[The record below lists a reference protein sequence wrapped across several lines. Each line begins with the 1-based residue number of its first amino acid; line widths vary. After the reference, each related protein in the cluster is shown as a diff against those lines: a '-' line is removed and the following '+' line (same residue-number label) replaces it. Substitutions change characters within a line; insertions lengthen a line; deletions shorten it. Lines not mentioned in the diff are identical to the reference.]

1 MGLTKVE
8 LKGLDDGTDGQ
19 IITYDANGNPVAVG
33 PGTDGQVLTST
44 GAGSPPAFEDAA
56 GVADNSITLAK
67 MAGLARGKLIYGD
80 SSGDPAALTVGSANQ
95 VLTSDG
101 TDVAWAAAAAGGLT
115 EVDQWCVSSDYA
127 VGSSGWHT
135 LTANWQR
142 PTGTTA
148 ADGSDLG
155 TGMTQSSGAFTFPS
169 TGFWLVTFH
178 ATGYNSSN
186 RQEWKIDIRTVAGVS
201 LAQSQTGIVD
211 GGSSDWYESQSCSCI
226 MDITDTSADA
236 GKVNFRVNADGT
248 MNIDAAGSQQ
258 RTGATFIKLAD
269 T

>member
-101 TDVAWAAAAAGGLT
+101 TDVAWAAAAAGGIT
-115 EVDQWCVSSDYA
+115 EADQWCMNADWGK
-127 VGSSGWHT
+127 GSSGWT
-135 LTANWQR
+135 DVTSNWSR
-142 PTGTTA
+142 PTGTGTA
-148 ADGSDLG
+148 NGTNLG
-155 TGMTQSSGAFTFPS
+155 TGMTHSSGVFTFPS
-169 TGFWLVTFH
+169 TGFWLVRLH
-178 ATGYNSSN
+178 ATGYNSSDT
-186 RQEWKIDIRTVAGVS
+186 QYWQISIGTVGGTYHSEATTS
-201 LAQSQTGIVD
+201 IADQ
-211 GGSSDWYESQSCSCI
+211 GSSDWYESQSTEAI
-226 MDITDTSADA
+226 FDVTDVTDDAFKIKFRMYSNTSMNLDGADQ
-236 GKVNFRVNADGT
+236 
-248 MNIDAAGSQQ
+248 M
-258 RTGATFIKLAD
+258 RTGFTFIKLAD